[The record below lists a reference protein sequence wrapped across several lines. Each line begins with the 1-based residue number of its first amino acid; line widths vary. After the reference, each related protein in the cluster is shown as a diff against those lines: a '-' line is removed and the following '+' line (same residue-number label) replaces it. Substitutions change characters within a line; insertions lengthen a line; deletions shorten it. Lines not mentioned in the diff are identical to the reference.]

1 MTYPDQSP
9 ISPEPVN
16 RFAPPPN
23 GLSEPPVQQAG
34 SAPEQVS
41 GHPADQPDTQP
52 AAYRSSFAAPGGLG
66 TEYAAQASP
75 FASPGGGGTP
85 YGSQPSQPETPPVPL
100 PPTAGYNATLHQ
112 EVFGQVPSPFDQD
125 HGSPYSSIGSG
136 PLTAA
141 GYFGESQI
149 PHTPYTPK
157 KRGLGFGAVTGLVL
171 LSLVAGAGGGV
182 LATKFL
188 PGASTTAGKT
198 VITQVGPGDS
208 DIDLSRTPGSVAD
221 TAARVLPS
229 VVSIQVASGGGFSTG
244 SGFVLTEDGYII
256 TNDHVI
262 QEAKDGGTVTVA
274 FADGQEYTAELIGS
288 TVEYDLAVIR
298 VERDGLQ
305 PLALADSDALVVG
318 DQVIA
323 IGAPLGLEGTV
334 TTGIISALNRPVT
347 AGDVQSTSYINAV
360 QTDAAINPGNS
371 GGPLVNVAGEVIGVN
386 SAIAQTPSQLSGTT
400 GSIGLGFAI
409 ASNQVGRTAAQI
421 IENGY
426 ATYPIIGVLLNSV
439 YAGEGVQIVP
449 TNTPGQP
456 AVTPGGPGALAGLE
470 PGEIILAINGRPV
483 TQSDEL
489 IVAIRAKAPG
499 DEVELTVRNGSKERK
514 VTMVLG
520 EAKSE

>member
-9 ISPEPVN
+9 SIPDPVN
-16 RFAPPPN
+16 RFAPRPY
-23 GLSEPPVQQAG
+23 GLPDPAAEPMDT
-34 SAPEQVS
+34 APEPVTGNS
-41 GHPADQPDTQP
+41 ADSQSP
-52 AAYRSSFAAPGGLG
+52 FAAPGGG
-66 TEYAAQASP
+66 GAYFETSPAQQY
-75 FASPGGGGTP
+75 PG
-85 YGSQPSQPETPPVPL
+85 PVP
-100 PPTAGYNATLHQ
+100 PPPLGVRDQSLHQ
-112 EVFGQVPSPFDQD
+112 EVFGPPSSVFHQEQTY
-125 HGSPYSSIGSG
+125 PYSALGSG

-141 GYFGESQI
+141 GYGSASQI
-149 PHTPYTPK
+149 PHTPHRSK
-157 KRGLGFGAVTGLVL
+157 RRGLGFGAVTGLVA

-182 LATKFL
+182 VAAKYF
-188 PGASTTAGKT
+188 PGASVTNGKT
-198 VITQVGPGDS
+198 VITQVSPGDS
-208 DIDLSRTPGSVAD
+208 GVDLSRPPGSVAE
-221 TAARVLPS
+221 TAAQVLPS

-244 SGFVLTEDGYII
+244 SGFVLSADGHII

-262 QEAKDGGTVTVA
+262 QEAKKGGTVTVA

-288 TVEYDLAVIR
+288 TVEYDLAVLK
-298 VERDGLQ
+298 VDRDGLV

-347 AGDVQSTSYINAV
+347 AGDIQSTSYINAV

-371 GGPLVNVAGEVIGVN
+371 GGPLVNVLGQVIGVN

-421 IENGY
+421 IEHGY
-426 ATYPIIGVLLNSV
+426 ATYPIIGVLLNAG

-456 AVTPGGPGALAGLE
+456 AISPGGPGDLAGLQ

-499 DEVELTVRNGSKERK
+499 DEVELTVRDGSKERL
-514 VTMVLG
+514 VTMTLG